1 MLGAQASRLPGAGE
15 TPALP
20 FFEEFMHSSNKAIN
34 IWLAMVGF
42 LVVFLVVF
50 GGWVRLTRSGLSIV
64 EWKIITGILPPLT
77 QEAWEQ
83 EFTEY
88 QQSPEFQKINR
99 SMTLEDY
106 EFIYYNEY
114 IHRLVARLTGMLFVL
129 PLFYFLWKGAIP
141 WRKSGIYLLI
151 GLGFAFQG
159 WLGWYM
165 VSSGL
170 IDRPS
175 VSHYRLTAHLLAALT
190 LLALCF
196 WAGLNNVYGTERPLD
211 RPQRKSAQ
219 ALAILM
225 VVILV
230 VQISYGGLVAGLK
243 AGHASNS
250 WPLMFGRLIP
260 PGLLSY
266 VEPWWKNLVE
276 APVTVHYIH
285 RWFAFVVLLA
295 TFGVYWVARKRG
307 FYTAVRQG
315 VLWMLGLV
323 CLQIAF
329 GVSVIWFRVP
339 VWLALV
345 HQGTAITLL
354 LASLFLN
361 HRIRYAQPL
370 PQAIPATKSVKA
382 VVN

>member
-1 MLGAQASRLPGAGE
+1 MQRSK
-15 TPALP
+15 
-20 FFEEFMHSSNKAIN
+20 KAIN
-34 IWLAMVGF
+34 IWLFSVGF

-83 EFTEY
+83 EFADY
-88 QQSPEFQKINR
+88 QATPEFKIINQT
-99 SMTLEDY
+99 MTLEDY

-114 IHRLVARLTGMLFVL
+114 IHRLVARLTGLIYVL
-129 PLFYFLWKGAIP
+129 PLFYFLWKGIIP
-141 WRKSGIYLLI
+141 WRKSGMYLLI

-159 WLGWYM
+159 FLGWYM

-170 IDRPS
+170 VDRPS

-219 ALAILM
+219 ALAVLM
-225 VVILV
+225 VVVLV
-230 VQISYGGLVAGLK
+230 IQISYGGLVAGLK
-243 AGHASNS
+243 AGHASS
-250 WPLMFGRLIP
+250 TWPLMFGRLIP

-276 APVTVHYIH
+276 VPVTVHYVH
-285 RWFAFVVLLA
+285 RWFAFVVLTAVLL
-295 TFGVYWVARKRG
+295 VYWVARKKG
-307 FYTAVRQG
+307 FYTAVRSG
-315 VLWMLGLV
+315 ILTMLGLV
-323 CLQIAF
+323 CLQITL

-354 LASLFLN
+354 LAALFLN
-361 HRIRYAQPL
+361 HRIRYAPL
-370 PQAIPATKSVKA
+370 VVEKVTAVSPARA
-382 VVN
+382 AAD

>member
-1 MLGAQASRLPGAGE
+1 MQ
-15 TPALP
+15 
-20 FFEEFMHSSNKAIN
+20 HSSNKAIT
-34 IWLAMVGF
+34 IWLTAVGF

-77 QEAWEQ
+77 EEAWQQ
-83 EFTEY
+83 EFAEY
-88 QQSPEFQKINR
+88 QQTPEFQKINR
-99 SMTLEDY
+99 AMTLGEY

-129 PLFYFLWKGAIP
+129 PLFYFLWKGTIP
-141 WRKSGIYLLI
+141 WRKSGIYLAI

-159 WLGWYM
+159 FLGWYM

-190 LLALCF
+190 LLGLCF
-196 WAGLNNVYGTERPLD
+196 WAGLSNVYGTERPSD
-211 RPQRKSAQ
+211 RSQRKGAQ
-219 ALAILM
+219 WLAVLM
-225 VVILV
+225 AVVLV

-243 AGHASNS
+243 AGHASS
-250 WPLMFGRLIP
+250 TWPLMFGKLIP
-260 PGLLSY
+260 PGLLSA

-276 APVTVHYIH
+276 VPMTVHYVH
-285 RWFAFVVLLA
+285 RWFAFVVLIA
-295 TFGVYWVARKRG
+295 TLLVYWVARKKG
-307 FYTAVRQG
+307 FYTAVRSG
-315 VLWMLGLV
+315 VLSMLTLV
-323 CLQIAF
+323 CVQIAL

-345 HQGTAITLL
+345 HQGTAISLL
-354 LASLFLN
+354 LAALLLN
-361 HRIRYAQPL
+361 HRIRYAESL
-370 PQAIPATKSVKA
+370 PQAVAASQQVEA
-382 VVN
+382 VAG

>member
-1 MLGAQASRLPGAGE
+1 
-15 TPALP
+15 
-20 FFEEFMHSSNKAIN
+20 MHSSNKAIT
-34 IWLAMVGF
+34 IWLAAVGF
-42 LVVFLVVF
+42 LVVFLVIF

-64 EWKIITGILPPLT
+64 EWKVITGILPPLT
-77 QEAWEQ
+77 EQAWQQ
-83 EFTEY
+83 EFADY
-88 QQSPEFQKINR
+88 QQTPEFQKINR
-99 SMTLEDY
+99 AMTLEEY

-114 IHRLVARLTGMLFVL
+114 IHRLVARLTGLLYVL
-129 PLFYFLWKGAIP
+129 PLFYFLWKGIIP
-141 WRKSGIYLLI
+141 WRKSGVYLLI

-175 VSHYRLTAHLLAALT
+175 VSHYRLTAHLLSALT
-190 LLALCF
+190 LLGLCF
-196 WAGLNNVYGTERPLD
+196 WAGLTNVYGTERPLD

-243 AGHASNS
+243 AGHASNT

-266 VEPWWKNLVE
+266 VEPWWKNLLEV
-276 APVTVHYIH
+276 PVTVHYVH

-295 TFGVYWVARKRG
+295 AVGVYWVARKKG
-307 FYTAVRQG
+307 FYTAVRSG
-315 VLWMLGLV
+315 VLWMLALV
-323 CLQIAF
+323 SIQIAL

-345 HQGTAITLL
+345 HQGTAIALL
-354 LASLFLN
+354 LAALFLN
-361 HRIRYAQPL
+361 YRIRYAPLVPQPV
-370 PQAIPATKSVKA
+370 AAGESVSA
-382 VVN
+382 VPG